1 MRTPSHLHGKIE
13 RILPHPH
20 KHKYVFII
28 KLHTAMAYSYIERPL
43 KPNMQWQEG
52 NCSEGEIIALH
63 VTRRSMKYKEGQVIT
78 CGCWFDKP
86 SKTCLVFK
94 EATPLIEIV

>member
-20 KHKYVFII
+20 KHKHVFII
-28 KLHTAMAYSYIERPL
+28 KLISSMRYSYFERPL
-43 KPNMQWQEG
+43 KPDMQWQEDECEAG
-52 NCSEGEIIALH
+52 SIVALH
-63 VTRRSMKYKEGQVIT
+63 VTRRRMIYKEGQDII

-86 SKTCLVFK
+86 AKTCLVFK
-94 EATPLIEIV
+94 EATPFIEIA